1 LHPLT
6 QTKNKEQKMKE
17 TIKKEVKKENR
28 NVSFQVNYFDSDKR
42 AELKNWAAKNKISI
56 KLLIYSLLGKKD
68 QIQKLI
74 KEDLASGN

>member
-1 LHPLT
+1 M
-6 QTKNKEQKMKE
+6 KKE
-17 TIKKEVKKENR
+17 TKKEAKKENR

-42 AELKNWAAKNKISI
+42 AELKKWAEKNGASI
-56 KLLIYSLLGKKD
+56 KILIYALLNRKD